1 LSQPTISAPPENGQP
16 PKKDVKP
23 RCPHCSARPVNVVMN
38 FIQFGNAQAAMFFCG
53 KCEKVISIAPLPMNP
68 QPPKPQRSP
77 LEI

>member
-1 LSQPTISAPPENGQP
+1 
-16 PKKDVKP
+16 
-23 RCPHCSARPVNVVMN
+23 MN